1 MTDNTLGES
10 LAQEL
15 YTRILIEKFQVVGE
29 KIEDYYLTTKPII
42 DIPEFMKPLTEQ
54 IAYKTRIQLIKLYQ
68 NGTLDY
74 WYKKAIQE
82 SEV

>member
-42 DIPEFMKPLTEQ
+42 DTPEFMKPLTEQ

-74 WYKKAIQE
+74 WYKKAMEE
-82 SEV
+82 SEM